1 MTIPKKCTV
10 KFLLVDDLP
19 DNLVALAA
27 LLARDDLE
35 LLQARS
41 GNEALELLLAHDVAL
56 ALLDVHMPGMDGFT
70 LAEMMRASP
79 RTRHIP
85 IIFVTANPQEQHRVF
100 RGYDAGA
107 VDFLI
112 KPLEPGIL
120 RHKTETFFQLY
131 KQKQELAETLRLNEM
146 FVAAIGHDLRSPL
159 NSIVLSSELILRSTT
174 DPNVRKLVEGL
185 RSSGRRMA
193 RMIDELFDLAR
204 VRLGEGFALTRQR
217 VDARRIAESVVTE
230 HRAINPERTVLLEGD
245 SRAEGEWDGTRLEQL
260 VSNLVGNA
268 LTHGDPGEPVTVK
281 LHVDGANL
289 EITVHN
295 AGAIPAETL
304 PHIFA
309 PFVSRRANRK
319 RTEGLGLGLYIVD
332 QIVQGHGGTV
342 DVRSTAE
349 EGTTFRVRLPVS
361 PG

>member
-1 MTIPKKCTV
+1 MTTPKKCTV

-27 LLARDDLE
+27 LLERNDLE

-174 DPNVRKLVEGL
+174 DSNVQSLVERV
-185 RSSGRRMA
+185 RSSGKRMA

-204 VRLGEGFALTRQR
+204 VRLGEGLALTRQR
-217 VDARRIAESVVTE
+217 VDARRIAESVVAE

-245 SRAEGEWDGTRLEQL
+245 SRAEGEWDATRLEQL

-268 LTHGDPGEPVTVK
+268 LAHGSPAEPVTVK
-281 LHVDGANL
+281 LHIDGVHL
-289 EITVHN
+289 EFTVHN

-304 PHIFA
+304 PDIFE

-342 DVRSTAE
+342 DVRSTSE

-361 PG
+361 AG

>member
-1 MTIPKKCTV
+1 MTTAKKCTV
-10 KFLLVDDLP
+10 KFLLVDDLS

-41 GNEALELLLAHDVAL
+41 GDEALELLLVHDVAL
-56 ALLDVHMPGMDGFT
+56 ALLDVQMPGMDGFT
-70 LAEMMRASP
+70 LAERMRASP
-79 RTRHIP
+79 RTLDVP
-85 IIFVTANPQEQHRVF
+85 IIFVTASPQEQHRVF
-100 RGYDAGA
+100 RGYEAGA

-112 KPLEPGIL
+112 KPIEPGIL

-159 NSIVLSSELILRSTT
+159 NAMVLSSELLLRST
-174 DPNVRKLVEGL
+174 DPDVRSLAERV

-204 VRLGEGFALTRQR
+204 VRLGEGLGLTRQR
-217 VDARRIAESVVTE
+217 VDARRLAESVAAE
-230 HRAINPERTVLLEGD
+230 HRAIHPERTIVLDGD

-268 LTHGDPGEPVTVK
+268 LTHGEPGGPVTVA
-281 LHVDGANL
+281 LHMDGASR
-289 EITVHN
+289 EISVHN
-295 AGAIPAETL
+295 KGSIPPEGL
-304 PHIFA
+304 PEVFL

-319 RTEGLGLGLYIVD
+319 GTEGLGLGLYIVE
-332 QIVQGHGGTV
+332 QIVQGHCGTV
-342 DVRSTAE
+342 DVRSTPE

-361 PG
+361 SG